1 MISLLFDC
9 SAFEISATVQ
19 AINDVLFPIVL
30 YAFVFWLMC
39 NIFITDVAQSN
50 RQNFSFDIT
59 KNSSDYKTTARR
71 LEETKKAS
79 LDYQYGSNSIA

>member
-50 RQNFSFDIT
+50 RQNISFDVT
-59 KNSSDYKTTARR
+59 KNPTNYKITARQ
-71 LEETKKAS
+71 LEETRKTS
-79 LDYQYGSNSIA
+79 VDYKYGSNSIA